1 MSEKNQRPTSLSQNL
16 HDRLNQVISET
27 EPGSRLPSE
36 PRLAKKMGVSRATL
50 REAMRTF
57 ETQGV
62 IHRRQGVGTFVIHP
76 SQVIETGL
84 ETLESI
90 HTVADRINLDV
101 QMSTFRVEHRLPTEK
116 EQKILSVKPN
126 QKVNQTSWVM
136 EAEGRPVAYL
146 VDIMPDDLIS
156 PEDIRRQFTGSI
168 LDILLRRK
176 DISLTT
182 SRSEIN
188 AVAAQSDVA
197 KALGVQKR
205 AVLLYFEAQLFTAQG
220 RLIDYSYSYYLPGYF
235 RFHVLRRVGQGS

>member
-16 HDRLNQVISET
+16 HDRLNQIISET
-27 EPGSRLPSE
+27 DPGGRLPSE
-36 PRLAKKMGVSRATL
+36 PRLAKTMGVSRATL

-90 HTVADRINLDV
+90 TTVADRINLKV
-101 QMSTFRVEHRLPTEK
+101 QMSSFQVDHRNPDDKEK
-116 EQKILSVKPN
+116 ELLNVKHK
-126 QKVNQTSWVM
+126 QKVIQVTWVM

-146 VDIMPDDLIS
+146 VDILPDDVLS
-156 PEDIRRQFTGSI
+156 PEDIRRQFTGSM

-188 AVAAQSDVA
+188 AVAAQSNVA
-197 KALGVQKR
+197 KALGVQRR
-205 AVLLYFEAQLFTAQG
+205 AVLMYFESQLFTAQG
-220 RLIDYSYSYYLPGYF
+220 RLIDLSYSYYLPGYF
-235 RFHVLRRVGQGS
+235 QFHVVRRVGHGN